1 MAGKRARGPT
11 AASRPGALVI
21 VGSFQSLGILRSL
34 AGHGVPTHLIDW
46 DLCVG
51 RFSRCAHRFSLCPP
65 AIEEERFLEFL
76 RDLAVREDLRGWLI
90 FANDDRTVGVL
101 SRHKKQLNEFY
112 RVPVPDWEITKAAID
127 KRQTYRLAEQ
137 AGIPFPRTFYPGS
150 ADELH
155 GLDIGFPAVI
165 KPAIRDNFYDKV
177 RKKAVRV
184 NDRDQLRWEYLK
196 AASLIDPSEIMV
208 QELIPGGADN
218 LYSYGSFYSRGRVL
232 GKVVARRTRQHPVEF
247 GRVTTHAE
255 TVRIPELEDLGR
267 RFLEAMGYQGISE
280 VEFMRDP
287 RDGTYK
293 LIEINARF
301 WAWHSLAIAAGV
313 DLPYLMYRDMLGDPV
328 QAGDFEEG
336 VHWLRL
342 LVDLPTSALQ
352 MAKGKMD
359 PLSYLRS
366 WRGKRTF
373 SVFSWRDPLPFFAEV
388 LMVPYIL
395 KIRGA

>member
-1 MAGKRARGPT
+1 MAGKSSRKPG
-11 AASRPGALVI
+11 AAARPGALVI

-34 AGHGVPTHLIDW
+34 AGQGVPTYLIDW

-65 AIEEERFLEFL
+65 AVEEERFLQFL
-76 RDLAVREDLRGWLI
+76 RDLAVRENLKGWVI
-90 FANDDRTVGVL
+90 FANDDRTVGLL
-101 SRHKKQLNEFY
+101 SRHKKELEEFY

-127 KRQTYRLAEQ
+127 KRLTHDLAEK
-137 AGIPFPRTFYPGS
+137 AGVPYPRTFYPKS
-150 ADELH
+150 VEELER
-155 GLDIGFPAVI
+155 LDMAFPVII
-165 KPAIRDNFYDKV
+165 KPAIRDNYYDKA

-184 NDRDQLRWEYLK
+184 DGLDGLRREYLK
-196 AASLIDPSEIMV
+196 ASSLIDPAEIMI
-208 QELIPGGADN
+208 QELIPGGAGN
-218 LYSYGSFYSRGRVL
+218 LYSYGSLHTTRGVL

-255 TVRIPELEDLGR
+255 TIRIPELEDMGR
-267 RFLEAMGYQGISE
+267 RLLDTMGYQGISE
-280 VEFMRDP
+280 VEFMKDP

-313 DLPYLMYRDMLGDPV
+313 DLPYVMYLDMLGEKAE
-328 QAGDFEEG
+328 AGDFEEG
-336 VHWLRL
+336 VHWFRL
-342 LVDLPTSALQ
+342 LVDLPVSAIQ
-352 MAKGKMD
+352 ATKGRLD
-359 PLSYLRS
+359 LGAYLRS
-366 WRGKRTF
+366 WRGRRTF

-395 KIRGA
+395 KVRGA

>member
-1 MAGKRARGPT
+1 MAAKRAKASL

-34 AGHGVPTHLIDW
+34 AGHGVPTYLIDW

-65 AIEEERFLEFL
+65 AVEEERFLEFL
-76 RDLAVREDLRGWLI
+76 RELAVREGLKGWLI

-101 SRHKKQLNEFY
+101 SRHKKELEEFY

-127 KRQTYRLAEQ
+127 KRQTHSLAER
-137 AGIPFPRTFYPGS
+137 AGIPCPRTFYPAS
-150 ADELH
+150 ADELDRPD
-155 GLDIGFPAVI
+155 LAFPAVI
-165 KPAIRDNFYDKV
+165 KPAIRDNFYDKA
-177 RKKAVRV
+177 RKKAIRV
-184 NDRDQLRWEYLK
+184 DGRDQLRREYLK
-196 AASLIDPSEIMV
+196 AASLIDRSEIMV

-218 LYSYGSFYSRGRVL
+218 LYSYGSLYSRGKVL

-255 TVRIPELEDLGR
+255 TVHIPELEDLGR

-342 LVDLPTSALQ
+342 LVDLPISALQ
-352 MAKGKMD
+352 IAKGKMG
-359 PLSYLRS
+359 LGAYLES
-366 WRGKRTF
+366 WKGKKTF
-373 SVFSWRDPLPFFAEV
+373 SVFRLQDPLPFFAEV
-388 LMVPYIL
+388 LMVPYII